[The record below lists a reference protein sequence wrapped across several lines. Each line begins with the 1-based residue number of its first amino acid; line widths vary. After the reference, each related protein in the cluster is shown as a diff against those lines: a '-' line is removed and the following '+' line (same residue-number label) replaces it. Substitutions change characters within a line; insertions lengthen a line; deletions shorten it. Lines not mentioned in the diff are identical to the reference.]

1 MKWMKWDMDMPCRPC
16 HTVTIKTTCETTNDN
31 EFQHRKDTQQKR
43 LSIWFD
49 MICFC
54 FHPVVGLGY
63 LNQFQYRA
71 GTILHKKILLYLSAT
86 AWKLVIF
93 LWWNP
98 ESNAGKPRRNQ
109 SQWLRNTAVHDMQ
122 SMKPKLRNPITG
134 NEEWRQNNPRI
145 LGSCEVGKLENPNCG
160 RARELR
166 QGCEVDPRQLQKRLR
181 DRQSH
186 HEIFEVTM
194 CSTPFHSLL
203 SVHVKGDPNISL

>member
-43 LSIWFD
+43 LNI
-49 MICFC
+49 MIYVVCFC
-54 FHPVVGLGY
+54 FHPVLGLGY

-93 LWWNP
+93 LCWNP

-134 NEEWRQNNPRI
+134 NEEWRQNNARI

-166 QGCEVDPRQLQKRLR
+166 QGCEVDPRQLQKRLEACA
-181 DRQSH
+181 QH
-186 HEIFEVTM
+186 T
-194 CSTPFHSLL
+194 
-203 SVHVKGDPNISL
+203 IS